1 MPLTLKVISSQ
12 QNILG
17 PEGIR
22 VFSVHG
28 GSIGRAPDND
38 WVLPDPERY
47 LSARHA
53 VIDYQ
58 NGAYFLN
65 DESTN
70 GVFVNDSDQP
80 VGRGTP
86 IRLYDGDRLR
96 LGEYQISVS
105 ILNVS
110 LEGKTDSAV
119 FIAEDDEVHP
129 EDDDSREKRPAAG
142 DVLTDQ
148 GNSPP
153 DPVAEDFSVIEDVQA
168 MTGTRVIGE
177 EDLEDAVEDDVTQ
190 EVEEFEEASL
200 VEAARLV
207 FEAAGIDPG
216 KIPEGREQQ
225 FLVTTGRLLRLSIGG
240 LLEVLRS
247 RAKVKTQL
255 DLEQTGMEPSENNP
269 LKFADDVDQALDA
282 LLFYR
287 GIQYLPAMDAVAEAY
302 VDVQAHQR
310 AIVAAMK
317 AAFDEQLAGF
327 DPERLEA
334 RFDKGLKRGALK
346 GASNRTKYWDLY
358 REFYDTTN
366 KRSERQFDE
375 VSGRVFAEA
384 YKLELE
390 RLAKL
395 RAARR
400 DPD

>member
-47 LSARHA
+47 LSAHHA
-53 VIDYQ
+53 MIDYQ
-58 NGAYFLN
+58 GGAYFLN
-65 DESTN
+65 DQSTN

-80 VGRGTP
+80 VGRGAP
-86 IRLYDGDRLR
+86 IRLYDGDRLQ
-96 LGEYQISVS
+96 LGQYQISVS

-119 FIAEDDEVHP
+119 FIAEDDDGESGD
-129 EDDDSREKRPAAG
+129 EDAREKRPAKG
-142 DVLTDQ
+142 DILRELAP
-148 GNSPP
+148 G
-153 DPVAEDFSVIEDVQA
+153 PVADLAEDFSVIEEVQA

-177 EDLEDAVEDDVTQ
+177 EDLDETVQDDITQ
-190 EVEEFEEASL
+190 EVEEFKEASL
-200 VEAARLV
+200 VEAAKLV
-207 FEAAGIDPG
+207 FEAAGIDPR
-216 KIPEGREQQ
+216 KISPGREKQY
-225 FLVTTGRLLRLSIGG
+225 LVTAGRLIRLAIGG
-240 LLEVLRS
+240 LLEVLNS
-247 RAKVKTQL
+247 RAKVKDQL
-255 DLEQTGMEPSENNP
+255 DLDQTGMEPGENNP
-269 LKFADDVDQALDA
+269 LKFATDVDQALDA

-287 GIQYLPAMDAVAEAY
+287 GIQYLPAMDAVSEAY
-302 VDVQAHQR
+302 VDIQAHQR
-310 AIVAAMK
+310 AIVAGMK
-317 AAFDEQLAGF
+317 AAFDEQLANF
-327 DPERLEA
+327 DPERLQA

-346 GASNRTKYWDLY
+346 GLSNPAKYWDLY
-358 REFYDTTN
+358 REYYDSTQ

-375 VSGRVFAEA
+375 VAGRVFAEA
-384 YKLELE
+384 YKLEIQ